1 MAARGLAQPGMA
13 ELKPARTSGASATS
27 RQTAG
32 ERGASSPAGASAQGE
47 RASAPGERGAR
58 RARGAFYTPPA
69 LVEFLVDVAARLGGT
84 PRRILDPSCGDG
96 RVLAACRRRWPDA
109 DLVGWDIDPDAV
121 AATRGFGIPAELRD
135 GLLDGMSEFAPLQ
148 IRTTINQNVS
158 GRGVDER
165 DSTFDLVI
173 GNPPFLGQLQ
183 GSTVQT
189 PERAKALRARYPELG
204 AYTDTAAM
212 FLLRASQLA
221 PVVVLVQPISTLAAR
236 DAEAIRASVGP
247 RLGALWVARARMFE
261 DAGVEVCVVG
271 LRGSEVSGEL
281 LRWVG
286 PQFEALPPLSER
298 TEGTTWSPLIPEGFG
313 LPAFNPATSG
323 TLGDLA
329 TATADFRDE
338 YYALAEHVREAE
350 PGDIP
355 VIVSGHIDPG
365 VCLWGQTTVRLNKRA
380 WTRPAVPPD
389 TVLPG
394 RLSGWVR
401 RRTVPKVLLA
411 AQSRVLEAIADPEG
425 RYLPVTPVVTVQP
438 HDAADVWRLLAV
450 LLSPFATAWALRE
463 YGGTGMSG
471 GAIKLAAKQVCRL
484 PLPENEAAWAR
495 AAARLKADEL
505 DVTAEMDAAYGVD
518 LAGWYRE
525 RASGGARPVDGGL

>member
-1 MAARGLAQPGMA
+1 
-13 ELKPARTSGASATS
+13 
-27 RQTAG
+27 
-32 ERGASSPAGASAQGE
+32 
-47 RASAPGERGAR
+47 
-58 RARGAFYTPPA
+58 
-69 LVEFLVDVAARLGGT
+69 VGG
-84 PRRILDPSCGDG
+84 G
-96 RVLAACRRRWPDA
+96 
-109 DLVGWDIDPDAV
+109 
-121 AATRGFGIPAELRD
+121 
-135 GLLDGMSEFAPLQ
+135 
-148 IRTTINQNVS
+148 
-158 GRGVDER
+158 
-165 DSTFDLVI
+165 FDLVI

-236 DAEAIRASVGP
+236 DADAIRASVGP

-271 LRGSEVSGEL
+271 LRGPDLTLPTYPFLLRNLTEKGRSEVLEKGEV

-286 PQFEALPPLSER
+286 PRFEVLPPLSER
-298 TEGTTWSPLIPEGFG
+298 AAGTTWSPLIPEGFG

-323 TLGDLA
+323 TLGDMA

-338 YYALAEHVREAE
+338 YYALAEFVREAE
-350 PGDIP
+350 SGDIP

-411 AQSRVLEAIADPEG
+411 AQSRVLEAIADTDG

-438 HDAADVWRLLAV
+438 HDPADVWRLLAV

-484 PLPENEAAWAR
+484 PLPANEAAWAR
-495 AAARLKADEL
+495 AAARLKAGEL
-505 DVTAEMDAAYGVD
+505 DVTVDMDAAYGVD

-525 RASGGARPVDGGL
+525 RASGGARPVDGGR